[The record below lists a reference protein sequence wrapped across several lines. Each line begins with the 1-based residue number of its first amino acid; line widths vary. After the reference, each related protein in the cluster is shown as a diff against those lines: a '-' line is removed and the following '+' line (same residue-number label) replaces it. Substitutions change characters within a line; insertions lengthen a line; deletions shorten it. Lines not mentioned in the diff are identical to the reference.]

1 MLLLPYS
8 SSFLLPSF
16 IKLSAAAMQV
26 IANAC
31 FEPGMGSVYVATR
44 AAVRPGAQLTACSQ
58 LKAARDWQALS
69 DWLEV
74 AQIARLGL
82 AAF

>member
-1 MLLLPYS
+1 MLLLTYS
-8 SSFLLPSF
+8 SPLLLSSL

-44 AAVRPGAQLTACSQ
+44 AAVRPGAQLTA
-58 LKAARDWQALS
+58 LN
-69 DWLEV
+69 
-74 AQIARLGL
+74 
-82 AAF
+82 